1 MANDSSKNHVRV
13 LEGSVVSRVNFK
25 GSIRIEFE
33 SSVTYVLKCEGR
45 IRLSE
50 ASDCFVVRGTPLDDN
65 SKTLNRIVGWHVSRS
80 NVLEDGQLLIEFDEG
95 GTLAVLPDE
104 KFESWQLTG
113 PDRFLIVSL
122 PGGETALWSGD
133 QN

>member
-1 MANDSSKNHVRV
+1 MTVQRITFGCLRARWFPG
-13 LEGSVVSRVNFK
+13 LIFK

-80 NVLEDGQLLIEFDEG
+80 NVLEDGQLLISSTKEG
-95 GTLAVLPDE
+95 RSLSYLTRNL
-104 KFESWQLTG
+104 KSWQLTG